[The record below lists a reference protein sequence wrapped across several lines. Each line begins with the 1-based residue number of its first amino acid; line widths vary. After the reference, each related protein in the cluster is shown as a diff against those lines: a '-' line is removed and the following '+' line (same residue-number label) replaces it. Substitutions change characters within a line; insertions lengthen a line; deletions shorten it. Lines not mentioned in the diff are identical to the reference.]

1 MRRELIDIWQRTGKT
16 IVFVTHDVDEA
27 IDLAD
32 RIVLLSPK
40 PTRVIDTLAIAE
52 KRPRTLRADMSLMQ
66 LRDRILAR
74 FHDPFADTNA
84 EEETSP

>member
-1 MRRELIDIWQRTGKT
+1 MRRELIDIWQRTKKT

-40 PTRVIDTLAIAE
+40 PTRVIDTLTIAE
-52 KRPRTLRADMSLMQ
+52 SGPARCAPIPR
-66 LRDRILAR
+66 
-74 FHDPFADTNA
+74 
-84 EEETSP
+84 